1 MTEKKDD
8 LKLVFAEGCFD
19 SFEGTPEELA
29 EIVAEIHRLHESG
42 ELAENG
48 RPMTPEEEDELLF
61 MIDNQ
66 KHNQRQ

>member
-19 SFEGTPEELA
+19 NCEGTPEELA
-29 EIVAEIHRLHESG
+29 AIVAEIQRLHESG
-42 ELAENG
+42 ELLENG
-48 RPMTPEEEDELLF
+48 RPMTPDEEEEMLF

-66 KHNQRQ
+66 KHNTRQ